1 MKKKRMKGST
11 VIALAAVAL
20 LLVPA
25 GAPAFQGEGTL
36 RIGGMWALSGGA
48 AFFGKAALGLGT
60 LAVDEI
66 NEAGGVTVAGKR
78 VKFTMHPQD
87 DACNAEQGLA
97 AVRRLATVDKVLFSL
112 GPTCSSVA
120 EPVFGTLQKKL
131 GDAGDTGLQLL
142 FFTDTATKFGLAKLS
157 PWVFRNTPDEP
168 AMYDF
173 IVNYL
178 KEKHPEMKTVMVS
191 FESDFAHSAAT
202 WKGALEPALKKHGYH
217 QVVEVVDWRWL
228 DTEMGAQIT
237 KLRRAN
243 ADVYFSLTH
252 TTSSCA
258 SFKEMKRQRIK
269 PKMIIGITSLAGTEV
284 LLQCPDVAEGVI
296 SPSNFAPITARAK
309 QIADK
314 AWDKY
319 KADSNI
325 HSVPAYENVH
335 LIKGLIEKAGIKNT
349 EETLLADRRAVRDLL
364 AKVGTFQGVIGKI
377 TMHPEDHPV
386 KPRDVDKDMLLVQ
399 VKNAKWTVFWAPPHL
414 KSN

>member
-1 MKKKRMKGST
+1 MKRYGLILT
-11 VIALAAVAL
+11 AVTLGFLLALPGGAA
-20 LLVPA
+20 
-25 GAPAFQGEGTL
+25 AFENEGTL

-48 AFFGKAALGLGT
+48 AFFGKSSLGLAN
-60 LAVDEI
+60 LAIDEI
-66 NEAGGVTVAGKR
+66 NEAGGVKVSGKA
-78 VKFTMHPQD
+78 VKLTMHPQD

-142 FFTDTATKFGLAKLS
+142 FFTDTATKFGLSKLS

-168 AMYDF
+168 GMYDF
-173 IVNYL
+173 IVGYL
-178 KEKHPEMKTVMVS
+178 KDKHPTLKTVMVS
-191 FESDFAHSAAT
+191 YESDFAHSAAT
-202 WKGALEPALKKHGYH
+202 WKGALEPALKKYGHH

-228 DTEMGAQIT
+228 DTEMGAQVT

-252 TTSSCA
+252 TISTCA
-258 SFKEMKRQRIK
+258 SMKELKRQRIK
-269 PKMIIGITSLAGTEV
+269 PKMVVGITSLAGTEV
-284 LLQCPDVAEGVI
+284 LLNCPDVAEGII
-296 SPSNFAPITARAK
+296 SPSNFAPITPRAK

-335 LIKGLIEKAGIKNT
+335 LVKGLIEKAGLKNT
-349 EETLLADRRAVRDLL
+349 EESLLEDRRKVRDLL
-364 AKVGTFQGVIGKI
+364 AKVGTFQGVISKI
-377 TMHPEDHPV
+377 TLRPEDDPV

-399 VKNAKWTVFWAPPHL
+399 VKGAKWTVFWAPPHL
-414 KSN
+414 KQN

>member
-1 MKKKRMKGST
+1 MKRITRSR
-11 VIALAAVAL
+11 VLALMLAFLVVPVSAVA
-20 LLVPA
+20 
-25 GAPAFQGEGTL
+25 FQNEGTL

-48 AFFGKAALGLGT
+48 AFFGKSALGLAT

-66 NEAGGVTVAGKR
+66 NEAGGVSVDGKK
-78 VKFTMHPQD
+78 VKLTIAAQD

-131 GDAGDTGLQLL
+131 GDSGDTGLQLL

-173 IVNYL
+173 IVKYL
-178 KEKHPEMKTVMVS
+178 KENKPELKTVMVS
-191 FESDFAHSAAT
+191 YESDFAHSAAT
-202 WKGALEPALKKHGYH
+202 WKGALEPALKKYGYH
-217 QVVEVVDWRWL
+217 QIVDVVDWKWL
-228 DTEMGAQIT
+228 DTEMGAQVT
-237 KLRRAN
+237 KLRKAN
-243 ADVYFSLTH
+243 ADIYFALAH
-252 TTSSCA
+252 TTSMCPSL
-258 SFKEMKRQRIK
+258 KELRRQRVK
-269 PKMIIGITSLAGTEV
+269 PKMIFGITSLAGTEV
-284 LLQCPDVAEGVI
+284 LLNCPDLAEGVI

-335 LIKGLIEKAGIKNT
+335 LVKGLIEKAGLKNT
-349 EETLLADRRAVRDLL
+349 EETLLEDRRKVRDLL
-364 AKVGTFQGVIGKI
+364 AKIGSFQGVIGKI
-377 TMHPEDHPV
+377 TMHPEDDPV

-414 KSN
+414 KQN

>member
-1 MKKKRMKGST
+1 MKRWGGILT
-11 VIALAAVAL
+11 VVILSFLLAL
-20 LLVPA
+20 PGGA
-25 GAPAFQGEGTL
+25 GAFENDGTL

-48 AFFGKAALGLGT
+48 AFFGKSSLGLAN
-60 LAVDEI
+60 LAIDEI
-66 NEAGGVTVAGKR
+66 NEAGGVKIGGKA
-78 VKFTMHPQD
+78 VKLTMHAQD
-87 DACNAEQGLA
+87 DACVAEQGLA

-142 FFTDTATKFGLAKLS
+142 FFTDTATKFGLSKLS

-168 AMYDF
+168 GMYDF
-173 IVNYL
+173 IVKYI
-178 KEKHPEMKTVMVS
+178 KEKNPELKTVMVS
-191 FESDFAHSAAT
+191 YESDFAHSAAT
-202 WKGALEPALKKHGYH
+202 LKGALEPALKKHGHH

-228 DTEMGAQIT
+228 DTEMGAQVT

-243 ADVYFSLTH
+243 ADVYFTLTH
-252 TTSSCA
+252 TISTCA
-258 SFKEMKRQRIK
+258 SMKELKRQRIK
-269 PKMIIGITSLAGTEV
+269 PKMIFGITSLAGTEV
-284 LLQCPDVAEGVI
+284 LLQCPDVAEGIV

-335 LIKGLIEKAGIKNT
+335 LIKGLIEKAGLKNT
-349 EETLLADRRAVRDLL
+349 EEALLEDRRKVRDLL

-399 VKNAKWTVFWAPPHL
+399 VKSAKWTVFWAPPHL
-414 KSN
+414 QQN

>member
-1 MKKKRMKGST
+1 MKRYGSGLA
-11 VIALAAVAL
+11 VLLIALLTLPGGV
-20 LLVPA
+20 V
-25 GAPAFQGEGTL
+25 AFQSEGTL

-66 NEAGGVTVAGKR
+66 NEAGGVTVGGKR
-78 VKFTMHPQD
+78 VKLTMHAQD

-120 EPVFGTLQKKL
+120 EPVFGTLQKRL
-131 GDAGDTGLQLL
+131 GDASDTGLQLL

-168 AMYDF
+168 GMYDF
-173 IVNYL
+173 IVKYL
-178 KEKHPEMKTVMVS
+178 KENRPDLKTAMVS
-191 FESDFAHSAAT
+191 YESDFAHSSAT
-202 WKGALEPALKKHGYH
+202 WKGALEPALKKYGNLK
-217 QVVEVVDWRWL
+217 VLEVVDWRWL
-228 DTEMGAQIT
+228 DTEMGAQVT

-243 ADVYFSLTH
+243 ADVYFALAH
-252 TTSSCA
+252 TTSMCPSL
-258 SFKEMKRQRIK
+258 KEMKSQRVK
-269 PKMIIGITSLAGTEV
+269 PKMIIGITSLAGTQV
-284 LLQCPDVAEGVI
+284 LQECPDLAEGVI

-335 LIKGLIEKAGIKNT
+335 LVKGLIEKASIKNT
-349 EETLLADRRAVRDLL
+349 EESLLDDRRKVRDLL

-377 TMHPEDHPV
+377 TLRPENDPV

-399 VKNAKWTVFWAPPHL
+399 VKSAKWTVFWAPEHL
-414 KSN
+414 KQN

>member
-1 MKKKRMKGST
+1 MKRHVGIFAAIVLS
-11 VIALAAVAL
+11 VLLALPGWAM
-20 LLVPA
+20 
-25 GAPAFQGEGTL
+25 AFQNEGTL
-36 RIGGMWALSGGA
+36 RVGGMWALSGGA

-66 NEAGGVTVAGKR
+66 NEAGGVKIGGKA
-78 VKFTMHPQD
+78 VKLTMHPQD

-142 FFTDTATKFGLAKLS
+142 FFTDTATKFGLSKLS

-168 AMYDF
+168 GMYDF
-173 IVNYL
+173 IVKYL
-178 KEKHPEMKTVMVS
+178 KDKHPELKTVMVS
-191 FESDFAHSAAT
+191 YESDFAHSAAT
-202 WKGALEPALKKHGYH
+202 WKGALEPALKKHGHH
-217 QVVEVVDWRWL
+217 QVTEVVDWRWL
-228 DTEMGAQIT
+228 DTEMGAQVT

-243 ADVYFSLTH
+243 ADVYFALAH
-252 TTSSCA
+252 TTSMCPSL
-258 SFKEMKRQRIK
+258 KELRSQRVK

-284 LLQCPDVAEGVI
+284 LLQCPDLAEGVI
-296 SPSNFAPITARAK
+296 SPSNFAPITAKAK
-309 QIADK
+309 QLADK

-349 EETLLADRRAVRDLL
+349 EESLLEDRRKVRDLL

-377 TMHPEDHPV
+377 TMRPESDPE

-414 KSN
+414 QQN

>member
-1 MKKKRMKGST
+1 MKRQMRIVSAILLG
-11 VIALAAVAL
+11 L
-20 LLVPA
+20 LLALPGWA
-25 GAPAFQGEGTL
+25 AAFQEEGTL
-36 RIGGMWALSGGA
+36 RVGGLWALSGGA
-48 AFFGKAALGLGT
+48 AFFGKASVGLAT
-60 LAVDEI
+60 LAIDEI
-66 NEAGGVTVAGKR
+66 NEAGGVKVAGQA
-78 VKFTMHPQD
+78 VKLTLHPQN

-131 GDAGDTGLQLL
+131 GDSGDTGLQLL

-173 IVNYL
+173 IVKYL
-178 KEKHPEMKTVMVS
+178 KDKHPDLKTVMVS
-191 FESDFAHSAAT
+191 YESDFAHSVAT
-202 WKGALEPALKKHGYH
+202 WKAALEPAIKKYGHH
-217 QVVEVVDWRWL
+217 QVVEVVDWPWL
-228 DTEMGAQIT
+228 DTEMGAQVT

-243 ADVYFSLTH
+243 ADVYFTLTH
-252 TTSSCA
+252 TTSTCA
-258 SFKEMKRQRIK
+258 SMKELKRQRIK
-269 PKMIIGITSLAGTEV
+269 PKMIFGITSLAGTEV
-284 LLQCPDVAEGVI
+284 LLNCPDVADGII

-309 QIADK
+309 QLADK

-325 HSVPAYENVH
+325 HSVPAYENIH
-335 LIKGLIEKAGIKNT
+335 LVKGLIEKAGLTNT
-349 EETLLADRRAVRDLL
+349 EESLLQDRRKVRDLL

-377 TMHPEDHPV
+377 TLRPEDDPV

-399 VKNAKWTVFWAPPHL
+399 VKSAKWTVFWAPPHL
-414 KSN
+414 QQN

>member
-1 MKKKRMKGST
+1 MKFMTALSLGVLLT
-11 VIALAAVAL
+11 LPTGALA
-20 LLVPA
+20 
-25 GAPAFQGEGTL
+25 FQEEGTL

-48 AFFGKAALGLGT
+48 AFFGKSALGLAT

-66 NEAGGVTVAGKR
+66 NEAGGVKIGGKA
-78 VKFTMHPQD
+78 VKLTIHPQD

-131 GDAGDTGLQLL
+131 GDAGDTGLQFL

-173 IVNYL
+173 IVKYL
-178 KEKHPEMKTVMVS
+178 KEKNPELKTVMVS
-191 FESDFAHSAAT
+191 YESDFAHSAAT

-217 QVVEVVDWRWL
+217 QVVEVVDWKWL
-228 DTEMGAQIT
+228 DTEMGAQVT

-243 ADVYFSLTH
+243 ADIYFALAH
-252 TTSSCA
+252 TTSMCPSL
-258 SFKEMKRQRIK
+258 KEMKRQRVK
-269 PKMIIGITSLAGTEV
+269 PKLIFGITSLAGTEV
-284 LLQCPDVAEGVI
+284 LLNCPDLAEGVI

-309 QIADK
+309 QIAEK

-335 LIKGLIEKAGIKNT
+335 LIKALIEKAGITNT
-349 EETLLADRRAVRDLL
+349 EESLLQDRRKVRDLL

-377 TMHPEDHPV
+377 TLRPEDDPV

-399 VKNAKWTVFWAPPHL
+399 VKSAKWTVFWAPPQL
-414 KSN
+414 QQN

>member
-1 MKKKRMKGST
+1 MKRQAIIVTT
-11 VIALAAVAL
+11 VFVTV
-20 LLVPA
+20 LLVLPGGVA
-25 GAPAFQGEGTL
+25 AFQEEGTL
-36 RIGGMWALSGGA
+36 RIGGLWALSGGA
-48 AFFGKAALGLGT
+48 AFFGKASLGLAT
-60 LAVDEI
+60 LAIDEI
-66 NEAGGVTVAGKR
+66 NEAGGVKVGGKS
-78 VKFTMHPQD
+78 VKLTIHPQD

-131 GDAGDTGLQLL
+131 GDTGDTGLQLL

-168 AMYDF
+168 GMYDF
-173 IVNYL
+173 IVKYL
-178 KEKHPEMKTVMVS
+178 KEKHPDLKTVMVS
-191 FESDFAHSAAT
+191 YESDFAHSSAT
-202 WKGALEPALKKHGYH
+202 WKGALEPALKKHAH
-217 QVVEVVDWRWL
+217 HEIVAVVDWRWT
-228 DTEMGAQIT
+228 DTEMGAQVT

-252 TTSSCA
+252 TISTCA
-258 SFKEMKRQRIK
+258 SMKELKRQRIK
-269 PKMIIGITSLAGTEV
+269 PKMIFGITSLAGTEV
-284 LLQCPDVAEGVI
+284 LLNCPDVADGII

-309 QIADK
+309 QITDK

-335 LIKGLIEKAGIKNT
+335 LVKSLIEKAGLKNT
-349 EETLLADRRAVRDLL
+349 EDSLLEDRRKVRDLL
-364 AKVGTFQGVIGKI
+364 AKVGSFQGVIGKI
-377 TMHPEDHPV
+377 TLRPEDDAV

-399 VKNAKWTVFWAPPHL
+399 VKSAKWTVFWAPPHL
-414 KSN
+414 RQK

>member
-1 MKKKRMKGST
+1 MPGVAWS
-11 VIALAAVAL
+11 ALAVVL
-20 LLVPA
+20 LLTPVTA
-25 GAPAFQGEGTL
+25 TGFQDEDTL
-36 RIGGMWALSGGA
+36 RVGGMWALSGGA
-48 AFFGKAALGLGT
+48 AFFGKSSMGLAN
-60 LAVDEI
+60 LAIDEI
-66 NEAGGVTVAGKR
+66 NEAGGVTIGGKR
-78 VKFTMHPQD
+78 VKMTLHAQD
-87 DACNAEQGLA
+87 DACTAEQGLA

-131 GDAGDTGLQLL
+131 GDSGDTGLQFL

-173 IVNYL
+173 IVKHL
-178 KEKHPEMKTVMVS
+178 KETQPDLKTVMVS
-191 FESDFAHSAAT
+191 FESDFAHSAST
-202 WKGALEPALKKHGYH
+202 WKGALKPALEKHGYH

-228 DTEMGAQIT
+228 DTEMGAQVT
-237 KLRRAN
+237 KLRKAG

-252 TTSSCA
+252 TISTCA
-258 SFKEMKRQRIK
+258 SLKELKRQRVK
-269 PKMIIGITSLAGTEV
+269 PKLIVGITSLAGTEV

-296 SPSNFAPITARAK
+296 APSNFAPITARAK

-314 AWDKY
+314 AWDRY

-325 HSVPAYENVH
+325 HSVPAYENIH

-349 EETLLADRRAVRDLL
+349 EEALLDDRLKVRNLL
-364 AKVGTFQGVIGKI
+364 AKVGSFQGVISKI
-377 TMHPEDHPV
+377 TMHPDNHPV

-399 VKNAKWTVFWAPPHL
+399 IKSAKWTVFWAPPSL
-414 KSN
+414 KQN

>member
-1 MKKKRMKGST
+1 MKRITRSRML
-11 VIALAAVAL
+11 ALVLAFV
-20 LLVPA
+20 LVPVTA
-25 GAPAFQGEGTL
+25 IAFQNEGTL

-48 AFFGKAALGLGT
+48 AFFGKSALGLAT

-66 NEAGGVTVAGKR
+66 NEAGGVTVDGKK
-78 VKFTMHPQD
+78 VKLTISAQD
-87 DACNAEQGLA
+87 DACTAEQGLA

-131 GDAGDTGLQLL
+131 GDSGDTGLQLL

-173 IVNYL
+173 IVKYL
-178 KEKHPEMKTVMVS
+178 KENKPDMKTVMVS
-191 FESDFAHSAAT
+191 YESDFAHSAAT
-202 WKGALEPALKKHGYH
+202 WKGALEPALKKYGYH
-217 QVVEVVDWRWL
+217 QVVEVVDWKWL
-228 DTEMGAQIT
+228 DTEMGAQVT
-237 KLRRAN
+237 KLRKAN
-243 ADVYFSLTH
+243 ADIYFAMAH
-252 TTSSCA
+252 TTSMCPSL
-258 SFKEMKRQRIK
+258 KELRRQRIK
-269 PKMIIGITSLAGTEV
+269 PKMIFGITSLAGTEV
-284 LLQCPDVAEGVI
+284 LLNCPDLAEGVI

-335 LIKGLIEKAGIKNT
+335 LVKGLIEKAGLKNT
-349 EETLLADRRAVRDLL
+349 EESLLEDRRKVRDLL
-364 AKVGTFQGVIGKI
+364 AKIGTFQGVIGKI
-377 TMHPEDHPV
+377 TMHPEDDPV

-414 KSN
+414 KQN